1 MSGKAWLALL
11 CLVAGVALA
20 SYGLA
25 YGALLLALAGLALVM
40 TFVYVAYA
48 WVAGAS
54 RPMGAQAGKVTN
66 QQLIKT
72 ITKFKESTPFLKRIR
87 SYDICFYSILAA
99 K

>member
-11 CLVAGVALA
+11 CLLAGVALA

-40 TFVYVAYA
+40 TFVYFAYA

-54 RPMGAQAGKVTN
+54 RPMGAQAR
-66 QQLIKT
+66 
-72 ITKFKESTPFLKRIR
+72 ITP
-87 SYDICFYSILAA
+87 AA
-99 K
+99 DAAWSMKDQPLDNPRQDTQS

>member
-54 RPMGAQAGKVTN
+54 RPMGAQAP
-66 QQLIKT
+66 
-72 ITKFKESTPFLKRIR
+72 ITP
-87 SYDICFYSILAA
+87 AA
-99 K
+99 DAAWSMKDRPLDHPRQDTKS

>member
-1 MSGKAWLALL
+1 MSRKAWLALL

-40 TFVYVAYA
+40 TFVYFAYA

-54 RPMGAQAGKVTN
+54 RPMGAEAR
-66 QQLIKT
+66 
-72 ITKFKESTPFLKRIR
+72 ITP
-87 SYDICFYSILAA
+87 AA
-99 K
+99 DAAWSMKDQPLDNPKQDTQS

>member
-11 CLVAGVALA
+11 CLLAGVALA

-40 TFVYVAYA
+40 TFVYFAYA

-54 RPMGAQAGKVTN
+54 RPMGAQAR
-66 QQLIKT
+66 
-72 ITKFKESTPFLKRIR
+72 ITP
-87 SYDICFYSILAA
+87 AA
-99 K
+99 DAAWSMKDQPLDSSRQDRQS